1 MSEQM
6 RGKRVLIV
14 DDAVFMRR
22 VLGDILKGG
31 GYEVCGEAASA
42 EEGFRMYREKR
53 PDLVTADIVMPGASG
68 IEMVKR
74 IIAEDPGAR
83 IVMVSALGQESFI
96 REAMDLGA
104 RGFVVKPFRKE
115 EALATLAKALE
126 G

>member
-1 MSEQM
+1 M
-6 RGKRVLIV
+6 
-14 DDAVFMRR
+14 
-22 VLGDILKGG
+22 
-31 GYEVCGEAASA
+31 CGEAASA